1 MSGYIMFELGG
12 RPFAVPLPDVR
23 EIVRMAGVRPLPGM
37 AARMAGVLDLRGY
50 PLPVMDL
57 RDEHASGQ
65 GDVLVL
71 DGSAST
77 EPLGVAVD
85 RVLAVLGQEGLWPS
99 PGASGGPTGGPLP
112 AYVKEVLRNDRGPV
126 FLVDVREMLA
136 IAA

>member
-1 MSGYIMFELGG
+1 MFELGG

-37 AARMAGVLDLRGY
+37 LAPMAGVLDLRGY

-57 RDEHASGQ
+57 RDEHASGT

-71 DGSAST
+71 DGSGTT

-85 RVLAVLGQEGLWPS
+85 RVLAVLEQDGLWPS
-99 PGASGGPTGGPLP
+99 PGTTGPTMGGPLP
-112 AYVKEVLRNDRGPV
+112 AYVKEVLRDDRGPV
-126 FLVDVREMLA
+126 FLVDVRQMLV